1 MPALSASGA
10 GPTKFREVGHI
21 NTRQKNTI
29 IHGDSLALVSAQ
41 KTGRQVIGVEPDDK
55 YFEKERRHFGE
66 VVK

>member
-1 MPALSASGA
+1 MPVLSASGA

-21 NTRQKNTI
+21 NTLQENTI

-41 KTGRQVIGVEPDDK
+41 KTGRQLIGVEPDDK
-55 YFEKERRHFGE
+55 YFEKERRHFRE